1 MKQAF
6 RLELCNWVSLLAMK
20 ACLSRLVV
28 ISGLMVLLASCAQN
42 PPAPVVDM
50 TRTIPSAAEV
60 AAAGHENPPAQ
71 HKAPPG
77 HYQVEKGDTLY
88 SIAFHNQLD
97 WQELAQWNG
106 IGAPYTIVPGEDLR
120 LTRPPA
126 SQAGRTVTT
135 YGTGQQSAS
144 ASPVSSKPIASTP
157 PAGAASAPASTPS
170 KTAAATPPPVQ
181 VAASP
186 TSNPG
191 KTPPSSPSRTVA
203 GLTWHWPADGPL
215 LSTYVASD
223 PTRQGIDIG
232 GRRGLPVRAAAD
244 GVVVYSGNGLVG
256 YGELVIVKH
265 SDTYLSA
272 YGHNRERLVKEG
284 ERVKA
289 GQQIATM
296 GSSGTSRT
304 ELHFEIRKHGQPID
318 PLGFLPRK

>member
-1 MKQAF
+1 MKSCLP
-6 RLELCNWVSLLAMK
+6 RVVLIPGLLM
-20 ACLSRLVV
+20 
-28 ISGLMVLLASCAQN
+28 LLASCAQN

-60 AAAGHENPPAQ
+60 AAAAREQQPARQ
-71 HKAPPG
+71 EAAPG
-77 HYQVEKGDTLY
+77 HYLVEKGDTLY

-126 SQAGRTVTT
+126 SQSGGAVTT
-135 YGTGQQSAS
+135 YGTGQQAVTGK
-144 ASPVSSKPIASTP
+144 PVSARPIAAAK
-157 PAGAASAPASTPS
+157 PAGAASAPASPPP
-170 KTAAATPPPVQ
+170 KPVAAAPAATVVTPP
-181 VAASP
+181 S
-186 TSNPG
+186 TSKPAN
-191 KTPPSSPSRTVA
+191 TPPSSPSRTVA
-203 GLTWHWPADGPL
+203 GLAWHWPAEGPL

-284 ERVKA
+284 EQVKA

-318 PLGFLPRK
+318 PLGFLPKK